1 MAYIR
6 FDVPRALRAARA
18 LSANPDDLPQV
29 FTIIESLSGNTL
41 QRIGNRMQRDPVGR
55 RLIEGRGDIVDLL
68 ADRAALARLPEG
80 SLGRAYL
87 AFVEREGI
95 SAEGI
100 RAAAAQG
107 MTGETPLPPPLDWV
121 HARMRD
127 THDLWHAAVGYSGDV
142 LGETALLAFIF
153 AQSQN
158 PAIALILA
166 IGMSKTLGFPGGG
179 AQARRTIA
187 DGFRRGLK
195 ARWLP
200 AQDWESMLAMPVEE
214 VRRRLGLGAP
224 PVYRQIRSSELESV
238 RDARETRPGRGRGRG
253 RAKHAEIGRQDQ
265 SSTA

>member
-1 MAYIR
+1 MAHVR
-6 FDVPRALRAARA
+6 FDLPRALRAARA

-41 QRIGNRMQRDPVGR
+41 QRIGDRMQRDPVGG
-55 RLIEGRGDIVDLL
+55 RLMEGRADIVERL
-68 ADRAALARLPEG
+68 ADRAALARLPDG
-80 SLGRAYL
+80 TLGRAYL

-107 MTGETPLPPPLDWV
+107 MTGDTPLPAPLDWV

-166 IGMSKTLGFPGGG
+166 IGLAKTVRFPGGG
-179 AQARRTIA
+179 AAARRTIA
-187 DGFRRGLK
+187 DGFRRGLR

-200 AQDWESMLAMPVEE
+200 AQDWESMLATPLDE
-214 VRRRLGLGAP
+214 VRRRLGLEAP
-224 PVYRQIRSSELESV
+224 PVYREIRSAELRAV
-238 RDARETRPGRGRGRG
+238 RDARKATASRSRPR
-253 RAKHAEIGRQDQ
+253 RAEPAPRAEAP
-265 SSTA
+265 TM